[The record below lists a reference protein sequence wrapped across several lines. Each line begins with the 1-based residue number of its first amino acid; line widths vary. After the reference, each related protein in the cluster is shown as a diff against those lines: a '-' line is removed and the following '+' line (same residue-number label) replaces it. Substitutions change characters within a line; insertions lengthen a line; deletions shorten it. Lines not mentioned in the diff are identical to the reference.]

1 MNFVEEKID
10 ELTHII
16 IGAAIEVHRHLGPGL
31 LESIYETCLAY
42 ELTLKKL
49 KVEKQKPLEI
59 LYKGI
64 KLEGD
69 YRLDLI
75 VENQVVI
82 EVKSVREL
90 VPIYEAQLLTYLKLL
105 GGGKGLLINFNVSL
119 LKDGI
124 RRFKI

>member
-124 RRFKI
+124 